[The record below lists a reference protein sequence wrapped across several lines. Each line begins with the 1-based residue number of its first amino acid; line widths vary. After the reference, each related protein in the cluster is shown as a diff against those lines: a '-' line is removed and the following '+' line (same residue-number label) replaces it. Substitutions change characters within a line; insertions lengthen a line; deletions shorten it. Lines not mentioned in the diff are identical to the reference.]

1 MVATLKEL
9 STLRTPSKWPLHLPN
24 ISTDP
29 QHKLLSCFLT
39 ALGWTGWRP
48 ALLLQ
53 ISFNI
58 LPHYT
63 RSTLRE
69 HSLDRFCFSR
79 YHLFLHSQTL
89 CASWRL
95 CVRNFCLSRW
105 LWDHSHTEKSLLRL
119 SINGS
124 KISSASV
131 IQSGWYLLPNPNIV
145 LLAPNNSSLINF
157 RYSPHQHLHSNYS
170 SPNTLHDQ

>member
-29 QHKLLSCFLT
+29 QHKLPSCFLT
-39 ALGWTGWRP
+39 ALGFELAGDQ
-48 ALLLQ
+48 LCSYKYHL
-53 ISFNI
+53 ISF
-58 LPHYT
+58 HT
-63 RSTLRE
+63 TLGE
-69 HSLDRFCFSR
+69 SAAWIDSAFSR

-89 CASWRL
+89 CASWCL